1 MDILLDLPALCF
13 GTGSTPA
20 EPLPDPGHH
29 DARGLSELLAEHA
42 RTVRSERVS
51 LADIADVLGTRSIG
65 AWLLIL
71 ASPMVLPVP
80 APGISVL
87 FGVPLMIISAQLALG
102 GRRAWLPAVILRQSM
117 ARTDYVALMARVRP
131 AVEHFERIVRPRALW
146 LANDWAKIPIG
157 LTCLVLAMII
167 TLPIPLGHVAPGTAI
182 CLLALGFM
190 ERDGVVIG
198 IGFVAAVLAL
208 VIVTLASAGA
218 VNALHHWFIG

>member
-1 MDILLDLPALCF
+1 LDLPALCF

-71 ASPMVLPVP
+71 ALPMVLPVP

-117 ARTDYVALMARVRP
+117 ARKDYVALMVHVQP

-157 LTCLVLAMII
+157 LSCLVLAMII

>member
-1 MDILLDLPALCF
+1 MDLPALCC
-13 GTGSTPA
+13 GTGFTSA
-20 EPLPDPGHH
+20 EPLPDPERHH
-29 DARGLSELLAEHA
+29 ARGLSELLAEHA

-71 ASPMVLPVP
+71 ALPMVLPVP

-117 ARTDYVALMARVRP
+117 ARKDYVALMVHVQP

-157 LTCLVLAMII
+157 LSCLVLAMII

>member
-1 MDILLDLPALCF
+1 LDLPALCF

-157 LTCLVLAMII
+157 LSCLVLAMII

>member
-1 MDILLDLPALCF
+1 MDLPALCF
-13 GTGSTPA
+13 GSGSTPA

-29 DARGLSELLAEHA
+29 GARGLSELLAEHA

-51 LADIADVLGTRSIG
+51 LADIADVLGTRSFG

-71 ASPMVLPVP
+71 ALPMVLPVP

-117 ARTDYVALMARVRP
+117 ARKDYVALMVHVQP

-157 LTCLVLAMII
+157 LSCLVLAMII

>member
-1 MDILLDLPALCF
+1 MDLPALCF

-51 LADIADVLGTRSIG
+51 LADIADVLGTRSFG

-71 ASPMVLPVP
+71 ALPKVLPVP

-117 ARTDYVALMARVRP
+117 ARTDYVALMARVQP
-131 AVEHFERIVRPRALW
+131 AAEHFERIVRPRALW
-146 LANDWAKIPIG
+146 HANDWAKIPIG
-157 LTCLVLAMII
+157 LSCLVLAMII

>member
-1 MDILLDLPALCF
+1 MDLPALCF

-117 ARTDYVALMARVRP
+117 ARKDYVALMVHVQP

-157 LTCLVLAMII
+157 LSCLVLAMII

>member
-1 MDILLDLPALCF
+1 MDLPALCI

-20 EPLPDPGHH
+20 EPFPDPGHH
-29 DARGLSELLAEHA
+29 GARGLSELLAEHA

-51 LADIADVLGTRSIG
+51 LADIADVLGTRSFG

-71 ASPMVLPVP
+71 ALPMVLPVP

-87 FGVPLMIISAQLALG
+87 FGVPLMMISAQLALG
-102 GRRAWLPAVILRQSM
+102 GRRACLPGFILRQSV
-117 ARTDYVALMARVRP
+117 ARADYLALVARMQP
-131 AVEHFERIVRPRALW
+131 AMERFERIVRPRAFW

-157 LTCLVLAMII
+157 VICLVLAMII
-167 TLPIPLGHVAPGTAI
+167 TLPIPLGHVAPGSAI

>member
-1 MDILLDLPALCF
+1 MDLPALCF

-71 ASPMVLPVP
+71 ALPMVLPVP

-117 ARTDYVALMARVRP
+117 ARKDYVALMVHVQP

-157 LTCLVLAMII
+157 LSCLVLAMII

-218 VNALHHWFIG
+218 VNVLHHWFIG

>member
-1 MDILLDLPALCF
+1 MDLPALCF

-71 ASPMVLPVP
+71 ALPMVLPVP

-117 ARTDYVALMARVRP
+117 ARKDYVALMVHVQP

-157 LTCLVLAMII
+157 LSCLVLAMII

>member
-1 MDILLDLPALCF
+1 MDLPALCF

-157 LTCLVLAMII
+157 LSCLVLAMII

>member
-1 MDILLDLPALCF
+1 MDLPALCF

>member
-1 MDILLDLPALCF
+1 LDLPALCF

-71 ASPMVLPVP
+71 ALPMVLPVP

-117 ARTDYVALMARVRP
+117 ARKDYVALMVHVQP

-157 LTCLVLAMII
+157 LSCLVLAMII

-218 VNALHHWFIG
+218 VNALHQWFIG